1 MDVRSFRL
9 NDKGQYL
16 EVVRQHSTLTFTVS
30 LNAHVSRVSV
40 QEHYGKEEAAK
51 SALEAITDDN
61 AKHYMSKLSFCSD
74 FTKQLINGLSK
85 AKQDANTK
93 EATKPSG
100 RAYGSPTNGRHGIRN
115 SATSRAYPQR

>member
-1 MDVRSFRL
+1 VSVRSFKL

-16 EVVRQHSTLTFTVS
+16 EVVRHGSTLTFSVM

-40 QEHYGKEEAAK
+40 QERYSKEEDAK
-51 SALEAITDDN
+51 SAFEAITDDN
-61 AKHYMSKLSFCSD
+61 AKQLMSKLSFCSD

-93 EATKPSG
+93 KTAEFDS
-100 RAYGSPTNGRHGIRN
+100 RANGSSAYGRHGVRN
-115 SATSRAYPQR
+115 TASSRAYPQR